1 MRGWF
6 VEIRSW
12 LVTQV
17 ARLVKLFNPRL
28 TPVGLVLAPGTDTEF
43 QTQIPQPK
51 PQNDWQEI
59 SQPDNDY
66 VEKMNEASEEPEP
79 QNPVSPEGSEVLPE
93 PSTASVLTE
102 PVIVQGEENDE
113 PESQNLISPENS
125 KERSEMP
132 PTPMLTEPT
141 IVQSTQS
148 DSILSVVN
156 GDDGSI
162 TVHVRGEQMSLTAA
176 LESLL
181 FVADTSVEIGQF
193 VKLFSLPGEAIET
206 ALSQLGDTLTAENRG
221 IRLQVQNGRYRLVS
235 SPAAANLIETFLNL
249 DLSTRLSAPALES
262 LSVIAYRQPV
272 TRAQIE
278 AVRGVDCG
286 HVLRS
291 LLQRGLIEESGRLET
306 VGRPILYSV
315 TEQFMQHFGLTTLNE
330 LPPLET
336 TEAARLLE
344 VTEMVEG

>member
-1 MRGWF
+1 M
-6 VEIRSW
+6 
-12 LVTQV
+12 
-17 ARLVKLFNPRL
+17 FNPR
-28 TPVGLVLAPGTDTEF
+28 PAPAALVFATGTDTGI
-43 QTQIPQPK
+43 QPQVSQ
-51 PQNDWQEI
+51 PQQKNDWQEI
-59 SQPDNDY
+59 SQSDNDPDNDY
-66 VEKMNEASEEPEP
+66 VEKMSEASEDPEP
-79 QNPVSPEGSEVLPE
+79 QNPVSPENSEELPE
-93 PSTASVLTE
+93 TPTAPILAE
-102 PVIVQGEENDE
+102 PAIVQREELE
-113 PESQNLISPENS
+113 LETSPESSGES
-125 KERSEMP
+125 SE
-132 PTPMLTEPT
+132 TPAVAMFTEQAV
-141 IVQSTQS
+141 IQSAQS

-156 GDDGSI
+156 GEDGSI
-162 TVHVRGEQMSLTAA
+162 TVQVRGEQMSLTAA

-193 VKLFSLPGEAIET
+193 VKLFSLPAEAIER
-206 ALSQLGDTLTAENRG
+206 ALLQLGDVLKTANRG
-221 IRLQVQNGRYRLVS
+221 IRLQMQNGRYRLVS

-306 VGRPILYSV
+306 AGRPILYSV

>member
-12 LVTQV
+12 FVTQV
-17 ARLVKLFNPRL
+17 ARLRKMFNPRP
-28 TPVGLVLAPGTDTEF
+28 TSIPFVLATASEREVQI
-43 QTQIPQPK
+43 QTPQPQPK
-51 PQNDWQEI
+51 IDSQKILRPNDDCIENM
-59 SQPDNDY
+59 S
-66 VEKMNEASEEPEP
+66 EASEEPELQTP
-79 QNPVSPEGSEVLPE
+79 ISAEVSQELLETPTASMPAEIVTVQSEASEEPELENPISPE
-93 PSTASVLTE
+93 PSEAL
-102 PVIVQGEENDE
+102 
-113 PESQNLISPENS
+113 PET
-125 KERSEMP
+125 P
-132 PTPMLTEPT
+132 PIPMLTERAV
-141 IVQSTQS
+141 IQSAQS

-156 GDDGSI
+156 GEDGSI

-193 VKLFSLPGEAIET
+193 VKLFSLPAEAIES
-206 ALSQLGDTLTAENRG
+206 ALSQLGDGLKAENRG
-221 IRLQVQNGRYRLVS
+221 IRLQMQNGRYRLVS

-306 VGRPILYSV
+306 AGRPILYSV